1 MVKKKH
7 ESLCTS
13 EEMSMAYGK
22 DNFYRIPADLRSIN
36 YDTHQKKNNIISSKG
51 AYSSDNT
58 KQLNVSE
65 IIKLLK
71 KEI

>member
-1 MVKKKH
+1 
-7 ESLCTS
+7 
-13 EEMSMAYGK
+13 MAYGK

-51 AYSSDNT
+51 AYSSNNT
-58 KQLNVSE
+58 KQLKVSE